1 LATDPAK
8 EHAVRQTVNQ
18 VLGILVFLVGV
29 ALLALVF
36 ASAYQLYVGIGGDT
50 LGSVPQTQVAEVSGT
65 PHAAAPTPGTVKTLP
80 GADKPLTTVLALFGA
95 KLLAL
100 LVMGWLAGL
109 LASKGAAMTRLT
121 VIRHE

>member
-1 LATDPAK
+1 MATDPAK

-36 ASAYQLYVGIGGDT
+36 ASAYQLYLGIGSDT
-50 LGSVPQTQVAEVSGT
+50 LGAVPQNQVAKVPG
-65 PHAAAPTPGTVKTLP
+65 AANALSPTPGTVKTLP
-80 GADKPLTTVLALFGA
+80 GADKPLVTVLAIFGA

-109 LASKGAAMTRLT
+109 LASKGAALTRQT
-121 VIRHE
+121 IRHE